1 MQPQN
6 CKHMIT
12 FIIALLLL
20 IVGFFT
26 YGVFVEKVFGI
37 EPERQTPALTKTD
50 GVDFVPMAPWR
61 IFLVQFLNIAGLGPI
76 FGAIMGIFYGP
87 AAFLWIVFGT
97 IFAGGVHDYLSG
109 MLSIRKGGASLP
121 DIVGDELGN
130 GVKVFIRILSLVLLI
145 LLTTTFLSGPA
156 TLLQGLAGLKT
167 MQFSG
172 HMIPIVWV
180 LIIFGYY
187 ALATVLPVDKLI
199 GRFYPIFGGILLFMG
214 LGIMVV
220 MLCWHSGEMPEV
232 FDGLQN
238 RQTNGLPLFPM
249 MFVSIACGAISG
261 FHGTQSPIM
270 ARCVTNERQGRWIFY
285 GAMVAEGILALIW
298 AAAAGTFFADPEKGL
313 YGIDGLQAFAAEH
326 PGENIAALVIDKVS
340 RSWLGT
346 VGGILESESFLARH
360 GRRYIGHYRCDS
372 CAYHERRHSV
382 AFGPT
387 HCGRLP
393 EVGPETYFQPSDAG
407 TAAVPL
413 RVWHGVRRFQYRVA
427 LFRLDQPIV
436 SSVHIMGGHRLA
448 LQAKNNPCP
457 LSRTG
462 AFPIRLSY
470 CVDTGTVYDN
480 GMQQLYLNSSGGPE
494 HVSGNT
500 LDRLCDS
507 RSGDLHQS
515 HRLHYM
521 GQESRKEY
529 LTFGIVSATARK
541 RLVYGAKTAC
551 ERYFLLKVLQ
561 I

>member
-1 MQPQN
+1 
-6 CKHMIT
+6 MIT
-12 FIIALLLL
+12 FCIALVLLV
-20 IVGFFT
+20 VGFIT
-26 YGVFVEKVFGI
+26 YGTLVEKIFGV
-37 EPERQTPALTKTD
+37 EPDRQTPALSKTD

-121 DIVGDELGN
+121 DIVGDELGQ
-130 GVKVFIRILSLVLLI
+130 GTKTFLRVLSLVLLL

-156 TLLQGLAGLKT
+156 TLLQGLCPLGVLGLHN
-167 MQFSG
+167 SAVS
-172 HMIPIVWV
+172 IPIVWV
-180 LIIFGYY
+180 LLIFGYY

-220 MLCWHSGEMPEV
+220 MLGWHGSEMPEV

-298 AAAAGTFFADPEKGL
+298 AAAAGTFFADPETGL
-313 YGIDGLQAFAAEH
+313 YGIDGLQAFAAQH

-346 VGGILESESFLARH
+346 VGGILAIIGVIAAPITSGDTALRSARLIVADFLKWDQRPIP
-360 GRRYIGHYRCDS
+360 RRLII
-372 CAYHERRHSV
+372 
-382 AFGPT
+382 AFPLFLCVFGMVFVDFNIVW
-387 HCGRLP
+387 R
-393 EVGPETYFQPSDAG
+393 YFAWTNQTLATFTLWAG
-407 TAAVPL
+407 TVWLYKKL
-413 RVWHGVRRFQYRVA
+413 RVESLELREGESLKVKGYMWGYLIALIPA
-427 LFRLDQPIV
+427 LFMTMVCTSYILIAPEGLHLPVEWRWLGYLIACV
-436 SSVHIMGGHRLA
+436 ITIACLGGFIFW
-448 LQAKNNPCP
+448 
-457 LSRTG
+457 T
-462 AFPIRLSY
+462 
-470 CVDTGTVYDN
+470 
-480 GMQQLYLNSSGGPE
+480 
-494 HVSGNT
+494 
-500 LDRLCDS
+500 
-507 RSGDLHQS
+507 
-515 HRLHYM
+515 
-521 GQESRKEY
+521 
-529 LTFGIVSATARK
+529 RK
-541 RLVYGAKTAC
+541 RNS
-551 ERYFLLKVLQ
+551 
-561 I
+561 

>member
-1 MQPQN
+1 
-6 CKHMIT
+6 MIT
-12 FIIALLLL
+12 FIVALILLV
-20 IVGFFT
+20 VGFLT
-26 YGVFVEKVFGI
+26 YGVLVEKIFGV
-37 EPERQTPALTKTD
+37 EPERKTPAMTKTD

-121 DIVGDELGN
+121 DIVGDELGQ
-130 GVKVFIRILSLVLLI
+130 GIKVFMRILSLVLLI

-156 TLLQGLAGLKT
+156 TLLQGLAGLGV

-172 HMIPIVWV
+172 RMIPIVWV

-220 MLCWHSGEMPEV
+220 MLWGHSAEMPEV
-232 FDGLQN
+232 MDGLHN

-298 AAAAGTFFADPEKGL
+298 AAAAGTFFADKDM
-313 YGIDGLQAFAAEH
+313 YGIDGLQAFAAQH

-346 VGGILESESFLARH
+346 VGGILAIIGVIAAPITSGDTALRSARLIVADYLKLDQRPIPKRLVIAFPLFLCVF
-360 GRRYIGHYRCDS
+360 GMVFVDFNIVWRYFAWTNQS
-372 CAYHERRHSV
+372 LAV
-382 AFGPT
+382 FT
-387 HCGRLP
+387 LW
-393 EVGPETYFQPSDAG
+393 AG
-407 TAAVPL
+407 TVWLYKKEHNNQSPITNNHYQYGYLIAAVPAVFMTVVCISYIL
-413 RVWHGVRRFQYRVA
+413 IAPEG
-427 LFRLDQPIV
+427 FRL
-436 SSVHIMGGHRLA
+436 HLW
-448 LQAKNNPCP
+448 
-457 LSRTG
+457 
-462 AFPIRLSY
+462 
-470 CVDTGTVYDN
+470 
-480 GMQQLYLNSSGGPE
+480 
-494 HVSGNT
+494 
-500 LDRLCDS
+500 
-507 RSGDLHQS
+507 
-515 HRLHYM
+515 
-521 GQESRKEY
+521 
-529 LTFGIVSATARK
+529 
-541 RLVYGAKTAC
+541 
-551 ERYFLLKVLQ
+551 
-561 I
+561 